1 MRETQMKKIIAA
13 AVATAFVAPAFAADV
28 TISGA
33 GEVIFIDTAG
43 STETQVDQVFTVGAS
58 TELANGMT
66 VSTDINIGADDD
78 GENSKAIFNEGGN
91 SVTISGAFGKI
102 DIGDTSGAV
111 DAIDD
116 ITESAKELGQGT
128 DGDDAAVLWTLPTLA
143 EGLTVN
149 LSMNTDTNT
158 ADSDVD
164 SAGKANGVSV
174 KYSNSGLT
182 IGYGVNEYDSNV
194 EEAIYNASYSMSGVK
209 VALES
214 LKDTTAAGVETKQ
227 NAYGL
232 TYTTGDLLIGVE
244 TQETS
249 SAGSVSTDYT
259 VYTVQYSLGG
269 GVTAYI
275 ETSDDAKT
283 ADSDT
288 TAAGLEFKF

>member
-1 MRETQMKKIIAA
+1 MKKIIAL
-13 AVATAFVAPAFAADV
+13 AVASAFVAPAFAADI

-33 GEVIFIDTAG
+33 SEAIFIDTAG
-43 STETQVDQVFTVGAS
+43 ATSTQVDQVFTVGAS

-66 VSTDINIGADDD
+66 VSTDINMGADDD
-78 GENSKAIFNEGGN
+78 GETGLFNEGGN

-116 ITESAKELGQGT
+116 VTESAKELGQGT
-128 DGDDAAVLWTLPTLA
+128 DGNDAAVLWTLPTLA

-283 ADSDT
+283 ANSDT

>member
-1 MRETQMKKIIAA
+1 MKKIIAL
-13 AVATAFVAPAFAADV
+13 AVASAFVAPAFAADV

-33 GEVIFIDTAG
+33 SEAIFIDTAG
-43 STETQVDQVFTVGAS
+43 ATSTQIDQAFTVGAS

-66 VSTDINIGADDD
+66 VSTDINMGADDD
-78 GENSKAIFNEGGN
+78 GETGLFNEGGN
-91 SVTISGAFGKI
+91 SVTISGAFGKV

-116 ITESAKELGQGT
+116 VTESAKELGQGT
-128 DGDDAAVLWTLPTLA
+128 DGNDAAVLWTLPTLA

-149 LSMNTDTNT
+149 LSMNTDSSTV
-158 ADSDVD
+158 DSDVD
-164 SAGKANGVSV
+164 TAGKANGVSV

-182 IGYGVNEYDSNV
+182 LGYGFNEYDSNV

-259 VYTVQYSLGG
+259 IYTVQYSLGG

-283 ADSDT
+283 ANSDT

>member
-1 MRETQMKKIIAA
+1 MKKIIAA
-13 AVATAFVAPAFAADV
+13 AVATAFVAPAFAADI

-33 GEVIFIDTAG
+33 SEAIFIDTAG
-43 STETQVDQVFTVGAS
+43 STSTQVDQVFTVAAS

-66 VSTDINIGADDD
+66 VSTDINMGADDD
-78 GENSKAIFNEGGN
+78 GETGLFNEGGN
-91 SVTISGAFGKI
+91 SLTISGAFGKV

-116 ITESAKELGQGT
+116 ATESAKELGQGT
-128 DGDDAAVLWTLPTLA
+128 DGNDAAVLWTLPSLA

-149 LSMNTDTNT
+149 VSLNTDTNT

-174 KYSNSGLT
+174 KYSNSGFT
-182 IGYGVNEYDSNV
+182 AGYGVNEYDSNI
-194 EEAIYNASYSMSGVK
+194 EEAIYNATYSMSGIK
-209 VALES
+209 VAMES

-227 NAYGL
+227 NAYGI
-232 TYTTGDLLIGVE
+232 TYTTGDLLLGWE

-249 SAGSVSTDYT
+249 SAGTVSTDYT
-259 VYTVQYSLGG
+259 IFTAQYSLGG

-283 ADSDT
+283 ANSDT

>member
-1 MRETQMKKIIAA
+1 MRESQMKKIIAA
-13 AVATAFVAPAFAADV
+13 AVAAAFVAPAFAADV

-33 GEVIFIDTAG
+33 GEVIFIDAAG
-43 STETQVDQVFTVGAS
+43 STSTQVDQVFTVGAS

-66 VSTDINIGADDD
+66 VSTDINMGADDD
-78 GENSKAIFNEGGN
+78 GETGLFNEGGN

-116 ITESAKELGQGT
+116 VTESAKELGVGS
-128 DGDDAAVLWTLPTLA
+128 GGNDAAVLWTLPSLA

-182 IGYGVNEYDSNV
+182 LGYGVNDYDSNV
-194 EEAIYNASYSMSGVK
+194 EEAIYNATYSMSGVT
-209 VALES
+209 VAMES
-214 LKDTTAAGVETKQ
+214 LKDTTAAGAETKYS
-227 NAYGL
+227 NFGI
-232 TYTTGDLLIGVE
+232 TYKTGDLLLGYE
-244 TQETS
+244 TQEKKAS
-249 SAGSVSTDYT
+249 GSVSNEYN
-259 VYTVQYSLGG
+259 VVTVQYSLGG
-269 GVTAYI
+269 GVTAYA
-275 ETSDDAKT
+275 ETYEDTKT
-283 ADSDT
+283 ANSDK
-288 TAAGLEFKF
+288 TALGLEFKF

>member
-1 MRETQMKKIIAA
+1 MKKIIAL
-13 AVATAFVAPAFAADV
+13 AVASAFVAPAFAADV

-33 GEVIFIDTAG
+33 SEAIFIDTAG
-43 STETQVDQVFTVGAS
+43 ATSTQIDQAFTVGAS

-66 VSTDINIGADDD
+66 VSTDINMGADDD
-78 GENSKAIFNEGGN
+78 GETGLFNEGGN

-116 ITESAKELGQGT
+116 VTESAKELGQGT
-128 DGDDAAVLWTLPTLA
+128 DGNDAAVLWTLPTLA

-149 LSMNTDTNT
+149 LSMNTDSSTV
-158 ADSDVD
+158 DSDVD
-164 SAGKANGVSV
+164 TAGKANGVSV

-194 EEAIYNASYSMSGVK
+194 EEAVYNASYSMSGVK

-259 VYTVQYSLGG
+259 IYTVQYSLGG

-283 ADSDT
+283 TDSDT

>member
-1 MRETQMKKIIAA
+1 MKKIIAL
-13 AVATAFVAPAFAADV
+13 AVASAFVAPAFAADI

-33 GEVIFIDTAG
+33 SEAIFIDTAG
-43 STETQVDQVFTVGAS
+43 ATSTQVDQVFTVGAS

-66 VSTDINIGADDD
+66 VSTDISMGADDD
-78 GENSKAIFNEGGN
+78 GETGLFNEGGN

-116 ITESAKELGQGT
+116 VTESAKELGQGT
-128 DGDDAAVLWTLPTLA
+128 DGNDAAVLWTLPTLA

-149 LSMNTDTNT
+149 LSMNTDSSTV
-158 ADSDVD
+158 DSDVD
-164 SAGKANGVSV
+164 TAGKANGVSV

-283 ADSDT
+283 ANSDT

>member
-1 MRETQMKKIIAA
+1 MKKIIAA
-13 AVATAFVAPAFAADV
+13 AVAAAFVAPAFAADV

-43 STETQVDQVFTVGAS
+43 STSTQVDQVFTVGAS

-66 VSTDINIGADDD
+66 VSTDINMGADDD
-78 GENSKAIFNEGGN
+78 GETGLFNEGGN

-116 ITESAKELGQGT
+116 VTESAKELGVGS
-128 DGDDAAVLWTLPTLA
+128 GGNDAAVLWTLPSLA

-174 KYSNSGLT
+174 KYANSGLT
-182 IGYGVNEYDSNV
+182 VGYGVNDYDSNV
-194 EEAIYNASYSMSGVK
+194 EEAIYNATYSMSGVT

-214 LKDTTAAGVETKQ
+214 LKDTAADGTETKYS
-227 NAYGL
+227 NYGI
-232 TYTTGDLLIGVE
+232 TYKTGDLLLGYE
-244 TQETS
+244 TQEKKS
-249 SAGSVSTDYT
+249 SGSVSNEYNI
-259 VYTVQYSLGG
+259 VTVQYSLGG
-269 GVTAYI
+269 GVTAYA
-275 ETSDDAKT
+275 ETYEDTKT
-283 ADSDT
+283 ADSDK
-288 TAAGLEFKF
+288 TALGLEFKF

>member
-1 MRETQMKKIIAA
+1 MKKIIAA
-13 AVATAFVAPAFAADV
+13 AVAAAFVAPAFAADV

-33 GEVIFIDTAG
+33 GEVIFIDAAG
-43 STETQVDQVFTVGAS
+43 STSTQVDQVFTVGAS

-66 VSTDINIGADDD
+66 VSTDINMGADDD
-78 GENSKAIFNEGGN
+78 GETGLFNEGGN

-128 DGDDAAVLWTLPTLA
+128 DGDDAAVLWTLPTLV

-149 LSMNTDTNT
+149 ISMNTDTNT

-182 IGYGVNEYDSNV
+182 IGYGVNDYDSNV
-194 EEAIYNASYSMSGVK
+194 EEAIYNASYSMSGVTL
-209 VALES
+209 ALES

-232 TYTTGDLLIGVE
+232 TYKTGDLLIGVE
-244 TQETS
+244 TQEQS
-249 SAGSVSTDYT
+249 SAGSVATDYT
-259 VYTVQYSLGG
+259 IYTVQYSLGG

-283 ADSDT
+283 ANSDT

>member
-1 MRETQMKKIIAA
+1 MKKIIAA
-13 AVATAFVAPAFAADV
+13 AVATAFVAPAFAADI

-33 GEVIFIDTAG
+33 SEAIFIDTAG
-43 STETQVDQVFTVGAS
+43 STSTQVDQVFTVAAS

-66 VSTDINIGADDD
+66 VSTDINMGADDD
-78 GENSKAIFNEGGN
+78 GETGLFNEGGN
-91 SVTISGAFGKI
+91 SLTISGAFGKI

-116 ITESAKELGQGT
+116 VTESAKELGQGT
-128 DGDDAAVLWTLPTLA
+128 DGNDAAVLWTLPSLA

-149 LSMNTDTNT
+149 VSLNTDSNT

-164 SAGKANGVSV
+164 TAGKANGVSV

-182 IGYGVNEYDSNV
+182 IGYGVNDYDSNV
-194 EEAIYNASYSMSGVK
+194 EEAIYNATYSMGGIK
-209 VALES
+209 VAMES

-227 NAYGL
+227 NAYGI
-232 TYTTGDLLIGVE
+232 TYQTGDLMLGWE

-249 SAGSVSTDYT
+249 SAGTVSTDYT
-259 VYTVQYSLGG
+259 IFTAQYSLGG

-283 ADSDT
+283 ANSDT
-288 TAAGLEFKF
+288 TAAGIEFKF

>member
-1 MRETQMKKIIAA
+1 MKKIIAA
-13 AVATAFVAPAFAADV
+13 AVAAAFVAPAFAADV

-33 GEVIFIDTAG
+33 GEVIFIDAAG
-43 STETQVDQVFTVGAS
+43 STSTQVDQVFTVGAS

-66 VSTDINIGADDD
+66 VSTDINMGADDD
-78 GENSKAIFNEGGN
+78 GETGLFNEGGN

-116 ITESAKELGQGT
+116 VTESAKELGVGS
-128 DGDDAAVLWTLPTLA
+128 GGNDAAVLWTLPSLA

-182 IGYGVNEYDSNV
+182 LGYGVNDYDSNV
-194 EEAIYNASYSMSGVK
+194 EEAIYNATYSMSGVT
-209 VALES
+209 VAMES
-214 LKDTTAAGVETKQ
+214 LKDTTAAGAETKYS
-227 NAYGL
+227 NFGI
-232 TYTTGDLLIGVE
+232 TYKTGDLLLGYE
-244 TQETS
+244 TQEKKAS
-249 SAGSVSTDYT
+249 GSVSNEYN
-259 VYTVQYSLGG
+259 VVTVQYSLGG
-269 GVTAYI
+269 GVTAYA
-275 ETSDDAKT
+275 ETYEDTKT
-283 ADSDT
+283 ANSDK
-288 TAAGLEFKF
+288 TALGLEFKF

>member
-1 MRETQMKKIIAA
+1 MKKIIAL
-13 AVATAFVAPAFAADV
+13 AVASAFVAPAFAADV

-33 GEVIFIDTAG
+33 SEAIFIDTAG
-43 STETQVDQVFTVGAS
+43 ATSTQVDQAFTVGAS

-66 VSTDINIGADDD
+66 LSTDINMGADDD
-78 GENSKAIFNEGGN
+78 GETGLFNEGGN

-116 ITESAKELGQGT
+116 VTESAKELGQGT
-128 DGDDAAVLWTLPTLA
+128 DGNDAAVLWTLPTLA

-149 LSMNTDTNT
+149 LSMNTDSSTV
-158 ADSDVD
+158 DSDVD
-164 SAGKANGVSV
+164 TAGKANGVSV

-194 EEAIYNASYSMSGVK
+194 EEAVYNASYSMSGVK

-259 VYTVQYSLGG
+259 IYTVQYSLGG

-283 ADSDT
+283 TDSDT

>member
-1 MRETQMKKIIAA
+1 MKKIIAL
-13 AVATAFVAPAFAADV
+13 AVASAFVAPAFAADV

-33 GEVIFIDTAG
+33 SEAIFIDTAG
-43 STETQVDQVFTVGAS
+43 ATSTQIDQAFTVGAS

-66 VSTDINIGADDD
+66 VSTDINMGADDD
-78 GENSKAIFNEGGN
+78 GETGLFNEGGN
-91 SVTISGAFGKI
+91 SVTISGAFGKV

-116 ITESAKELGQGT
+116 VTESAKELGQGT
-128 DGDDAAVLWTLPTLA
+128 DGNDAAVLWTLPTLA

-149 LSMNTDTNT
+149 LSMNTDSSTV
-158 ADSDVD
+158 DSDVD
-164 SAGKANGVSV
+164 TAGKANGVSV

-194 EEAIYNASYSMSGVK
+194 EEAVYNASYSMSGVK

-259 VYTVQYSLGG
+259 IYTVQYSLGG

-283 ADSDT
+283 ANSDT

>member
-1 MRETQMKKIIAA
+1 MEKIIAA
-13 AVATAFVAPAFAADV
+13 AVATAFVAPAFAADI

-33 GEVIFIDTAG
+33 SEAIFIDTAG
-43 STETQVDQVFTVGAS
+43 STSTQVDQVFTVAAS

-66 VSTDINIGADDD
+66 VSTDINMGADDD
-78 GENSKAIFNEGGN
+78 GETGLFNEGGN
-91 SVTISGAFGKI
+91 SLTISGAFGKI

-116 ITESAKELGQGT
+116 VTESAKELGQGT
-128 DGDDAAVLWTLPTLA
+128 DGNDAAVLWTLPSLA

-149 LSMNTDTNT
+149 VSLNTDSNT

-164 SAGKANGVSV
+164 TAGKANGVSV

-182 IGYGVNEYDSNV
+182 VGYGVNDYDSNV
-194 EEAIYNASYSMSGVK
+194 EEAIYNATYSMSGIK
-209 VALES
+209 VAMES

-227 NAYGL
+227 NAYGI
-232 TYTTGDLLIGVE
+232 TYQTGDLMLGWE

-249 SAGSVSTDYT
+249 SAGTVSTDYT
-259 VYTVQYSLGG
+259 IFTAQYSLGG

-283 ADSDT
+283 ANSDT
-288 TAAGLEFKF
+288 TAAGIEFKF

>member
-1 MRETQMKKIIAA
+1 MKKIIAL
-13 AVATAFVAPAFAADV
+13 AVASAFVAPAFAADV

-33 GEVIFIDTAG
+33 SEAIFIDTAG
-43 STETQVDQVFTVGAS
+43 ATSTQIDQAFTVGAS

-66 VSTDINIGADDD
+66 VSTDISMGADDD
-78 GENSKAIFNEGGN
+78 GETGLFNEGGN

-116 ITESAKELGQGT
+116 VTESAKELGQGT
-128 DGDDAAVLWTLPTLA
+128 DGNDAAVLWTLPTLA

-259 VYTVQYSLGG
+259 IYTVQYSLGG

-283 ADSDT
+283 ANSDT

>member
-1 MRETQMKKIIAA
+1 MKKIIAL
-13 AVATAFVAPAFAADV
+13 AVASAFVAPAFAADV

-33 GEVIFIDTAG
+33 SEAIFIDTAG
-43 STETQVDQVFTVGAS
+43 ATSTQIDQAFTVGAS

-66 VSTDINIGADDD
+66 VSTDINMGADDD
-78 GENSKAIFNEGGN
+78 GETGLFNEGGN
-91 SVTISGAFGKI
+91 SVTISGAFGKV

-116 ITESAKELGQGT
+116 VTESAKELGQGT
-128 DGDDAAVLWTLPTLA
+128 DGNDAAVLWTLPTLA

-149 LSMNTDTNT
+149 LSMNTDSSTV
-158 ADSDVD
+158 DSDVD
-164 SAGKANGVSV
+164 TAGKANGVSV

-194 EEAIYNASYSMSGVK
+194 EEAVYNASYSMSGVK

-259 VYTVQYSLGG
+259 IYTVQYSLGG

-283 ADSDT
+283 TDSDT

>member
-1 MRETQMKKIIAA
+1 MKKIIAL
-13 AVATAFVAPAFAADV
+13 AVASAFVAPAFAADV

-33 GEVIFIDTAG
+33 SEAIFIDTAG
-43 STETQVDQVFTVGAS
+43 ATSTQIDQVFTVGAS

-66 VSTDINIGADDD
+66 VSTDINMGADDD
-78 GENSKAIFNEGGN
+78 GETGLFNEGGN

-116 ITESAKELGQGT
+116 VTESAKELGQGT
-128 DGDDAAVLWTLPTLA
+128 DGNDAAVLWTLPTLA

-149 LSMNTDTNT
+149 LSMNTDSSTV
-158 ADSDVD
+158 DSDVD
-164 SAGKANGVSV
+164 TAGKANGVSV

-182 IGYGVNEYDSNV
+182 LGYGVNEYDSNV
-194 EEAIYNASYSMSGVK
+194 EEAIYNASYSMSGVS

-232 TYTTGDLLIGVE
+232 TYTTGDLLLGVE

-259 VYTVQYSLGG
+259 IYTVQYSLGG

-283 ADSDT
+283 TDSDT

>member
-1 MRETQMKKIIAA
+1 MKKIIAL
-13 AVATAFVAPAFAADV
+13 AVASAFVAPAFAADI

-33 GEVIFIDTAG
+33 SEAIFIDTAG
-43 STETQVDQVFTVGAS
+43 ATSTQVDQAFTVGAS

-66 VSTDINIGADDD
+66 LSTDINMGADDD
-78 GENSKAIFNEGGN
+78 GETGLFNEGGN
-91 SVTISGAFGKI
+91 SVTVSGAFGKI

-116 ITESAKELGQGT
+116 VTESAKELGQGT
-128 DGDDAAVLWTLPTLA
+128 DGNDAAVLWTLPTLA

-149 LSMNTDTNT
+149 VSVNTDSNT

-164 SAGKANGVSV
+164 TAGKANGVSV

-182 IGYGVNEYDSNV
+182 LGYGVNEYDSNV
-194 EEAIYNASYSMSGVK
+194 EEAMYNASYSMSGVT

-232 TYTTGDLLIGVE
+232 TYTTGDLLLGVE

-259 VYTVQYSLGG
+259 IYTVQYSLGG

-283 ADSDT
+283 ANSDT

>member
-1 MRETQMKKIIAA
+1 MKKIIAA
-13 AVATAFVAPAFAADV
+13 AVATAFVAPAFAADI

-33 GEVIFIDTAG
+33 SEAIFIDSAG
-43 STETQVDQVFTVGAS
+43 STSTQIDQVFTVGAT

-66 VSTDINIGADDD
+66 VSTDISMGADDD
-78 GENSKAIFNEGGN
+78 GETGLFNEGGN
-91 SVTISGAFGKI
+91 SVTISGAFGKV

-116 ITESAKELGQGT
+116 ATESAKELGQGT
-128 DGDDAAVLWTLPTLA
+128 DGNDAAVLWTLPTLV

-149 LSMNTDTNT
+149 LSMNTDTST
-158 ADSDVD
+158 VDSDVD
-164 SAGKANGVSV
+164 AAGNANGASI

-182 IGYGVNEYDSNV
+182 VGYGVNEYDSNV
-194 EEAIYNASYSMSGVK
+194 EEAIYNASYSMGGVT

-232 TYTTGDLLIGVE
+232 KYKTGDLLVGVE
-244 TQETS
+244 TQEQS
-249 SAGSVSTDYT
+249 SAGVVASDFTI
-259 VYTVQYSLGG
+259 YTVQYSLGG

-275 ETSDDAKT
+275 ETSDNAKAT
-283 ADSDT
+283 DSEQ

>member
-1 MRETQMKKIIAA
+1 MKKIIAA
-13 AVATAFVAPAFAADV
+13 AVATAFVAPAFAADI

-33 GEVIFIDTAG
+33 SEAIFIDTAG
-43 STETQVDQVFTVGAS
+43 STSTQVDQVFTVAAS

-66 VSTDINIGADDD
+66 VSTDINMGADDD
-78 GENSKAIFNEGGN
+78 GETGLFNEGGN
-91 SVTISGAFGKI
+91 SLTISGAFGKI

-116 ITESAKELGQGT
+116 VTESAKELGQGT
-128 DGDDAAVLWTLPTLA
+128 DGNDAAVLWTLPSLA

-149 LSMNTDTNT
+149 VSLNTDTNT
-158 ADSDVD
+158 ADADVD

-182 IGYGVNEYDSNV
+182 VGYGVNDYDSNV
-194 EEAIYNASYSMSGVK
+194 EEAIYNATYSMSGIK
-209 VALES
+209 VAMES

-227 NAYGL
+227 NAYGI
-232 TYTTGDLLIGVE
+232 TYQTGDLMLGWE

-249 SAGSVSTDYT
+249 SAGTVSTDYT
-259 VYTVQYSLGG
+259 IFTAQYSLGG

-283 ADSDT
+283 ANSDT
-288 TAAGLEFKF
+288 TAAGIEFKF

>member
-1 MRETQMKKIIAA
+1 
-13 AVATAFVAPAFAADV
+13 VAPAFAADI

-33 GEVIFIDTAG
+33 SEAIFIDTAG
-43 STETQVDQVFTVGAS
+43 ATSTQVDQAFTVGAS

-66 VSTDINIGADDD
+66 LSTDINMGADDD
-78 GENSKAIFNEGGN
+78 GETGLFNEGGN
-91 SVTISGAFGKI
+91 SVTVSGAFGKI

-116 ITESAKELGQGT
+116 VTESAKELGQGT
-128 DGDDAAVLWTLPTLA
+128 DGNDAAVLWTLPTLA

-149 LSMNTDTNT
+149 VSVNTDSNT

-164 SAGKANGVSV
+164 TAGKANGVSV

-182 IGYGVNEYDSNV
+182 LGYGVNEYDSNV
-194 EEAIYNASYSMSGVK
+194 EEAMYNASYSMSGVT

-232 TYTTGDLLIGVE
+232 TYTTGDLLLGVE

-259 VYTVQYSLGG
+259 IYTVQYSLGG

-283 ADSDT
+283 TNSDT

>member
-1 MRETQMKKIIAA
+1 MKKIIAL
-13 AVATAFVAPAFAADV
+13 AVASAFVAPAFAADI

-33 GEVIFIDTAG
+33 SEAIFIDTAG
-43 STETQVDQVFTVGAS
+43 ATSTQVDQAFTVGAS

-66 VSTDINIGADDD
+66 LSTDINMGADDD
-78 GENSKAIFNEGGN
+78 GETGLFNEGGN
-91 SVTISGAFGKI
+91 SVTVSGAFGKI

-116 ITESAKELGQGT
+116 VTESAKELGQGT
-128 DGDDAAVLWTLPTLA
+128 DGNDAAVLWTLPTLA

-149 LSMNTDTNT
+149 VSVNTDSNT

-164 SAGKANGVSV
+164 TAGKANGVSV

-182 IGYGVNEYDSNV
+182 LGYGVNEYDSNV
-194 EEAIYNASYSMSGVK
+194 EEAMYNASYSMSGVT

-232 TYTTGDLLIGVE
+232 TYTTGDLLLGVE

-259 VYTVQYSLGG
+259 IYTVQYSLGG

-283 ADSDT
+283 TDSDT

>member
-1 MRETQMKKIIAA
+1 MKKIIAA
-13 AVATAFVAPAFAADV
+13 AVATAFVAPAFAADI

-33 GEVIFIDTAG
+33 SEAIFIDTAG
-43 STETQVDQVFTVGAS
+43 STSTQVDQVFTVAAS

-66 VSTDINIGADDD
+66 VSTDINMGADDD
-78 GENSKAIFNEGGN
+78 GETGLFNEGGN
-91 SVTISGAFGKI
+91 SLTISGAFGKI

-116 ITESAKELGQGT
+116 VTESAKELGQGT
-128 DGDDAAVLWTLPTLA
+128 DGNDAAVLWTLPSLA

-149 LSMNTDTNT
+149 VSLNTDTNT

-182 IGYGVNEYDSNV
+182 IGYGVNDYDSNV
-194 EEAIYNASYSMSGVK
+194 EEAIYNATYSMGGIK
-209 VALES
+209 VAMES

-227 NAYGL
+227 NAYGI
-232 TYTTGDLLIGVE
+232 TYQTGDLMLGWE

-249 SAGSVSTDYT
+249 SAGTVSTDYT
-259 VYTVQYSLGG
+259 IFTAQYSLGG

-283 ADSDT
+283 ANSDT
-288 TAAGLEFKF
+288 TAAGIEFKF

>member
-1 MRETQMKKIIAA
+1 MRESQMKKIIAL
-13 AVATAFVAPAFAADV
+13 AVASAFVAPAFAADI

-33 GEVIFIDTAG
+33 SEAIFIDTAG
-43 STETQVDQVFTVGAS
+43 ATSTQIDQVFTIGAS

-66 VSTDINIGADDD
+66 VSTDINMGADDD
-78 GENSKAIFNEGGN
+78 GETGLFNEGGN

-116 ITESAKELGQGT
+116 VTASAKELDQGT
-128 DGDDAAVLWTLPTLA
+128 DGNDAAVLWTLPTLA

-182 IGYGVNEYDSNV
+182 VGYGVNEYDTNV

-232 TYTTGDLLIGVE
+232 TYKTGDLLIGVE
-244 TQETS
+244 TQEVS
-249 SAGSVSTDYT
+249 SAGSVSNDYT
-259 VYTVQYSLGG
+259 IYTVQYSMGG

>member
-1 MRETQMKKIIAA
+1 MKKIIAL
-13 AVATAFVAPAFAADV
+13 AVASAFVAPAFAADI

-33 GEVIFIDTAG
+33 SEAIFIDTAG
-43 STETQVDQVFTVGAS
+43 ATSTQIDQAFTVGAS

-66 VSTDINIGADDD
+66 VSTDINMGADDD
-78 GENSKAIFNEGGN
+78 GETGLFNEGGN

-116 ITESAKELGQGT
+116 VTESAKELGQGT
-128 DGDDAAVLWTLPTLA
+128 DGNDAAVLWTLPTLA

-149 LSMNTDTNT
+149 LSMNTDSSTV
-158 ADSDVD
+158 DSDVD
-164 SAGKANGVSV
+164 TAGKANGVSV

-194 EEAIYNASYSMSGVK
+194 EEAVYNASYSMSGVK

-259 VYTVQYSLGG
+259 IYTVQYSLGG

-283 ADSDT
+283 ANSDT

>member
-1 MRETQMKKIIAA
+1 MKKIIAA
-13 AVATAFVAPAFAADV
+13 AVATAFVAPAFAADI

-33 GEVIFIDTAG
+33 SEAIFIDTAG
-43 STETQVDQVFTVGAS
+43 STSTQVDQVFTVAAS

-66 VSTDINIGADDD
+66 VSTDINMGADDD
-78 GENSKAIFNEGGN
+78 GETGLFNEGGN
-91 SVTISGAFGKI
+91 SLTISGAFGKI

-116 ITESAKELGQGT
+116 VTESAKELGQGT
-128 DGDDAAVLWTLPTLA
+128 DGNDAAVLWTLPSLA

-149 LSMNTDTNT
+149 VSLNTDSNT

-164 SAGKANGVSV
+164 TAGKANGVSV

-182 IGYGVNEYDSNV
+182 VGYGVNDYDSNV
-194 EEAIYNASYSMSGVK
+194 EEAIYNATYSMSGIK
-209 VALES
+209 VAMES

-227 NAYGL
+227 NAYGI
-232 TYTTGDLLIGVE
+232 TYQTGDLMLGWE

-249 SAGSVSTDYT
+249 SAGTVSTDYT
-259 VYTVQYSLGG
+259 IFTAQYSLGG

-283 ADSDT
+283 ANSDT
-288 TAAGLEFKF
+288 TAAGIEFKF

>member
-1 MRETQMKKIIAA
+1 MKKIIAA
-13 AVATAFVAPAFAADV
+13 AVATAFVAPAFAADI

-33 GEVIFIDTAG
+33 SEAIFIDTAG
-43 STETQVDQVFTVGAS
+43 STSTQVDQVFTVAAS

-66 VSTDINIGADDD
+66 VSTDINMGADDD
-78 GENSKAIFNEGGN
+78 GETGLFNEGGN
-91 SVTISGAFGKI
+91 SLTISGAFGKI

-116 ITESAKELGQGT
+116 VTESAKELGQGT
-128 DGDDAAVLWTLPTLA
+128 DGNDAAVLWTLPSLA

-149 LSMNTDTNT
+149 VSLNTDTNT
-158 ADSDVD
+158 ADADVD

-182 IGYGVNEYDSNV
+182 IGYGVNDYDSNV
-194 EEAIYNASYSMSGVK
+194 EEAIYNATYSMGGIK
-209 VALES
+209 VAMES

-227 NAYGL
+227 NAYGI
-232 TYTTGDLLIGVE
+232 TYQTGDLMLGWE

-249 SAGSVSTDYT
+249 SAGTVSTDYT
-259 VYTVQYSLGG
+259 IFTAQYSLGG

-283 ADSDT
+283 ANSDT
-288 TAAGLEFKF
+288 TAAGIEFKF

>member
-1 MRETQMKKIIAA
+1 MKKIIAA
-13 AVATAFVAPAFAADV
+13 AVAAAFVAPAFAADV

-43 STETQVDQVFTVGAS
+43 ATSTQVDQVFTVGAS

-66 VSTDINIGADDD
+66 VSTDISMGADASTET
-78 GENSKAIFNEGGN
+78 GLFNEGGN

-116 ITESAKELGQGT
+116 TTESAKELGQGT
-128 DGDDAAVLWTLPTLA
+128 DGDDAAVLWTLPSLA

-149 LSMNTDTNT
+149 LSINTDTNT
-158 ADSDVD
+158 ADATTS
-164 SAGKANGVSV
+164 SAGKANGASV
-174 KYSNSGLT
+174 KYSNSGFT
-182 IGYGVNEYDSNV
+182 VGYGVNEYDSNV
-194 EEAIYNASYSMSGVK
+194 EEAIYNATYSMSGVT

-232 TYTTGDLLIGVE
+232 TYKTGDLLLGWE

-249 SAGSVSTDYT
+249 SAGTVSTDYT
-259 VYTVQYSLGG
+259 IFTVQYSLGG

-283 ADSDT
+283 ANSDT

>member
-1 MRETQMKKIIAA
+1 MKKIIAL
-13 AVATAFVAPAFAADV
+13 AVASAFVAPAFAADV

-33 GEVIFIDTAG
+33 SEAIFIDTAG
-43 STETQVDQVFTVGAS
+43 ATSTQIDQAFTVGAS

-66 VSTDINIGADDD
+66 VSTDINMGADDD
-78 GENSKAIFNEGGN
+78 GETGLFNEGGN
-91 SVTISGAFGKI
+91 SVTISGAFGKV

-116 ITESAKELGQGT
+116 VTESAKELGQGT
-128 DGDDAAVLWTLPTLA
+128 DGNDAAVLWTLPTLA

-149 LSMNTDTNT
+149 LSMNTDSSTV
-158 ADSDVD
+158 DSDVD
-164 SAGKANGVSV
+164 TAGKANGVSV

-194 EEAIYNASYSMSGVK
+194 EEAVYNASYSMSGVK

-232 TYTTGDLLIGVE
+232 TYTTGDLLLGVE

-259 VYTVQYSLGG
+259 IYTVQYSLGG

-283 ADSDT
+283 TDSDT